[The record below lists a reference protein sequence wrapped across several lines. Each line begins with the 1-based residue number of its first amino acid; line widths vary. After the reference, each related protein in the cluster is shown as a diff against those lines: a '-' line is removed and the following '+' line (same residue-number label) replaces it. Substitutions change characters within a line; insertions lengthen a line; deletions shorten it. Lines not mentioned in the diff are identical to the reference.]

1 MADSSCKAK
10 DENLC
15 LLCECRNTVNWKC
28 LKCSDSLCNDCK
40 KVHEKLSST
49 KDHEV
54 VSLEQYDGNIPH
66 QTTTSYTTCSLHKRS
81 CKFFCADCNVVICRK
96 CAKEHGDHKY
106 GKLSTLRREIE
117 EKVNSLL
124 IEMKN
129 RKDSYD
135 IYEQSKHHKKL
146 TLEKELKD
154 TRETILEFTE
164 QHYEM
169 LQQNFNQFYRES
181 DGQVCIIYEGGYFEN
196 LHEKEIRLNDIL
208 VTEDFTQMIQ
218 KFDKLDED
226 VMNTLSVIPKLKN
239 VEFKPGNV
247 IDELAV
253 HGFGCLL
260 FNDNIKSLF
269 ESETLTIIKEKETDF
284 KKIDF
289 IRPLRTD
296 TMWLADQKTEVLQ
309 LVDYNH
315 LTSNPINQISMI
327 VSDGCVLNEHLFVT
341 DKGCNKAIRIIS
353 MDGTIKTFKEF
364 ENAIPT
370 CIYVCPTGE
379 VFVGTMESSDY
390 FSEKDCRI
398 QKLSKAGDV
407 KQELEFDNRGIKL
420 FKDPYRCCVNEMN
433 KNILVIDLTSDK
445 AGRLICMTEKGDVKF
460 RYFGNMSLSL
470 PEPFSPSSMACTN
483 DTILVNDY
491 NSNNGLH
498 VLNIDGK
505 FIHFLSYS
513 YFEIDNPVSI
523 AVDQHGQL
531 LLGSVSY
538 ESNEST
544 VKSKI
549 YLTKI
554 Q

>member
-1 MADSSCKAK
+1 
-10 DENLC
+10 
-15 LLCECRNTVNWKC
+15 

-54 VSLEQYDGNIPH
+54 VSLEQYDGNPSAH
-66 QTTTSYTTCSLHKRS
+66 QTTTSYTTCNLHKRS
-81 CKFFCADCNVVICRK
+81 CKLFCADCNVAICRK
-96 CAKEHGDHKY
+96 CAKEHCDHKY

-117 EKVNSLL
+117 EKANSLL

-129 RKDSYD
+129 RKDSYEK
-135 IYEQSKHHKKL
+135 YEQIKRDKKP
-146 TLEKELKD
+146 TLEKELKE
-154 TRETILEFTE
+154 TRERIIELTE
-164 QHYEM
+164 QHYRM
-169 LQQNFNQFYRES
+169 LQQNFNQFYHES
-181 DGQVCIIYEGGYFEN
+181 DRQVRVIHEGGYFEN
-196 LHEKEIRLNDIL
+196 LQEKEIKLNDIL

-218 KFDKLDED
+218 KFDTLKKEVL
-226 VMNTLSVIPKLKN
+226 NTLSVIPKLNN
-239 VEFKPGNV
+239 VEFKLGNI
-247 IDELAV
+247 IDDLAV

-260 FNDNIKSLF
+260 LSDNIKSLF
-269 ESETLTIIKEKETDF
+269 ESETLTIIREMETDF
-284 KKIDF
+284 RKIDF
-289 IRPLRTD
+289 IQPLGTD
-296 TMWLADQKTEVLQ
+296 TMWLADQKTEILQ

-327 VSDGCVLNEHLFVT
+327 VSDGCVLNEQLFVT
-341 DKGCNKAIRIIS
+341 DKGYNKAIRIIS
-353 MDGTIKTFKEF
+353 MDGTIKTFKVF

-398 QKLSKAGDV
+398 QKLSNAGDV
-407 KQELEFDNRGIKL
+407 KQEFEIDNRGIKL
-420 FKDPYRCCVNEMN
+420 FKDPYRCCVNEIN
-433 KNILVIDLTSDK
+433 KNILVIDLISDK
-445 AGRLICMTEKGDVKF
+445 AGRLICMTEKGDIKF
-460 RYFGNMSLSL
+460 RYFGNMSLNL
-470 PEPFSPSSMACTN
+470 PEPFSPSSIACTN

-498 VLNIDGK
+498 VLDIDGK

-523 AVDQHGQL
+523 AIDQHGQL

-538 ESNEST
+538 ESNESR

-549 YLTKI
+549 YITKI